1 MLMVVGFTNQKVTL
15 LLTIVF
21 IRFSMDSFRV
31 FDIHI
36 LQREDAKQCH
46 TQQQITRAGNQF
58 RLGSYLIYI
67 DNSILQGFN

>member
-1 MLMVVGFTNQKVTL
+1 MLMVVGFTNHKVTS

-46 TQQQITRAGNQF
+46 TQQQITRAENQF
-58 RLGSYLIYI
+58 RLAESFLIYI
-67 DNSILQGFN
+67 GNSIVQG